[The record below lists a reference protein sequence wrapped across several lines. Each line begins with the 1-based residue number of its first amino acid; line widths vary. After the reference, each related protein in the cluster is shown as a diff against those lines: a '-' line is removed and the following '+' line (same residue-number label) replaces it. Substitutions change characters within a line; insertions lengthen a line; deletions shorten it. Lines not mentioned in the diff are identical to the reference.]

1 MSLRMIKINN
11 QLSITGLIIKNFL
24 CHLLISSFKY
34 MLLQRNVFYKA
45 PEQATNFYPTTNNNI
60 GLRPIKINLTMQQAL
75 VFFTNSR
82 SSALLVFAPPGV
94 FFRFIA
100 ATVCNDACVS
110 PFPMNVD

>member
-60 GLRPIKINLTMQQAL
+60 GLRPIKINLTAQQAL
-75 VFFTNSR
+75 VFFHEYTKLGFIGICTSG
-82 SSALLVFAPPGV
+82 SLLQIH
-94 FFRFIA
+94 RH
-100 ATVCNDACVS
+100 DRL
-110 PFPMNVD
+110 

>member
-45 PEQATNFYPTTNNNI
+45 PEQATNFYPTTNLSLI
-60 GLRPIKINLTMQQAL
+60 HISEPTR
-75 VFFTNSR
+75 R
-82 SSALLVFAPPGV
+82 S
-94 FFRFIA
+94 
-100 ATVCNDACVS
+100 
-110 PFPMNVD
+110 

>member
-11 QLSITGLIIKNFL
+11 QLSVTGLIIKNFL

-34 MLLQRNVFYKA
+34 ILLQRNVFYKA
-45 PEQATNFYPTTNNNI
+45 PEQATNFYPTTNNDI
-60 GLRPIKINLTMQQAL
+60 GLKPIKINLTAQQAL
-75 VFFTNSR
+75 VFFHKTYTTIFLVR

-100 ATVCNDACVS
+100 ATVCK
-110 PFPMNVD
+110 